1 MEEKE
6 VCPYCGAEK
15 KEVATHS
22 LTTGLVRD
30 LIIFA
35 KRAKEKGENKVHIT
49 KELDFSINQWC
60 NFQKLRYF
68 GLVAKWEAE
77 DGNKKTGFW
86 VLTRN
91 GLEFLQGKLS
101 VHKKVSATKK
111 GITERSEEM
120 VCIDDFPQSDEN
132 YWQKDF
138 NIEINNGKI
147 TNMEEEK
154 KEEKPAE
161 KQPNVLGNCP
171 ACKGGL
177 YKQRQ
182 FDNSTMKTKD
192 TISCL
197 KCGKVL

>member
-91 GLEFLQGKLS
+91 GLDFLQGKLS

-147 TNMEEEK
+147 TPMEEEK
-154 KEEKPAE
+154 KAETPPE
-161 KQPNVLGNCP
+161 KQPNVMIRCP
-171 ACKGGL
+171 KCGGGMF
-177 YKQRQ
+177 KQRVADQ
-182 FDNSTMKTKD
+182 
-192 TISCL
+192 ISGKSHDEIRCL
-197 KCGKVL
+197 RCGKIL